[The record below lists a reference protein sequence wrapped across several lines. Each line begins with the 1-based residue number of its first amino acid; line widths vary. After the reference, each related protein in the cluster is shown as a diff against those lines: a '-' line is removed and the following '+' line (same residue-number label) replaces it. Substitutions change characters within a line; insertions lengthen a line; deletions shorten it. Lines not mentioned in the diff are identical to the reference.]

1 MARKGA
7 RIRGHFTSNANIE
20 NQCVGLGDGYS
31 KTQARAIRGVPPA
44 GYGVAKLGIEY
55 RAGHPLRSGRRRPA
69 NKSMIGG
76 ILGEGSGFVLPA
88 SQIPLSAISPSKSGL
103 NPQTETK
110 GPRCIFAVVCHLG
123 LLFNHNRLL
132 GANGSD

>member
-1 MARKGA
+1 VVISQVTPTLKISASVWAMGTRKH
-7 RIRGHFTSNANIE
+7 RRGRSG
-20 NQCVGLGDGYS
+20 VYP
-31 KTQARAIRGVPPA
+31 RRGT
-44 GYGVAKLGIEY
+44 GSQNWES
-55 RAGHPLRSGRRRPA
+55 RSGRRRPA

>member
-55 RAGHPLRSGRRRPA
+55 RAGHPAKIRAAETCKQKHDRRDSG
-69 NKSMIGG
+69 GG
-76 ILGEGSGFVLPA
+76 
-88 SQIPLSAISPSKSGL
+88 
-103 NPQTETK
+103 
-110 GPRCIFAVVCHLG
+110 
-123 LLFNHNRLL
+123 
-132 GANGSD
+132 

>member
-1 MARKGA
+1 MVISQVTPTLKISASVWAMGTRKH
-7 RIRGHFTSNANIE
+7 RRGRSG
-20 NQCVGLGDGYS
+20 VYP
-31 KTQARAIRGVPPA
+31 RRGT
-44 GYGVAKLGIEY
+44 GSQNWESSTGQGT
-55 RAGHPLRSGRRRPA
+55 PLRSGRRRPA